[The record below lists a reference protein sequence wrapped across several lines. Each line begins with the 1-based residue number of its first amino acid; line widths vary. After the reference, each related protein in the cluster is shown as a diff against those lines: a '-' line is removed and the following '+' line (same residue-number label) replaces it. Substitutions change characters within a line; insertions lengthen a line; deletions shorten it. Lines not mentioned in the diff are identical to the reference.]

1 MPGEADGG
9 RIELDRRS
17 MEHLMSP
24 INIEITARGEVS
36 DEARQ
41 HVRERLA
48 QLERFVKG
56 PIVGARVVLIQE
68 RNPRIPMPARAEA
81 EVDLQGRLVRARA
94 VAPTMDAAIDD
105 LAERL
110 QRHLRRYVER
120 LVTRQREPA
129 QAPAGEWSH
138 RSWSPPRPLTVVR
151 PDEEREILRRKS
163 FAVGPMSIEQAA
175 DALEDLDHDFLLFH
189 DDGTDADAVVYW
201 RDDGLLA
208 LIEPRWVQ
216 SPDNRGPVQE
226 QSRFSSPIDLQ
237 AAVAEMNAVSHRFLF
252 FENQATARGNVIYR
266 RYDGHYGL
274 IEPA

>member
-9 RIELDRRS
+9 RIELHRRS
-17 MEHLMSP
+17 MERSMSP
-24 INIEITARGEVS
+24 INIEVTSRGDVS
-36 DEARQ
+36 DEAREQ
-41 HVRERLA
+41 ARATLG

-56 PIVGARVVLIQE
+56 PILGARVVLIQE
-68 RNPRIPMPARAEA
+68 PNPRIPMPARAEA

-94 VAPTMDAAIDD
+94 DGPSITAAVDE

-110 QRHLRRYVER
+110 KRQLRRYVDR

-129 QAPAGEWSH
+129 AAPAGEWSH
-138 RSWSPPRPLTVVR
+138 RSWSPPRPPSFVR
-151 PDEEREILRRKS
+151 PLEEREIIRRKT
-163 FAVGPMSIEQAA
+163 FAVGPMSIEHAA

-189 DDGTDADAVVYW
+189 DAETDADAVVYW

-208 LIEPRWVQ
+208 LIEPRWAQ
-216 SPDNRGPVQE
+216 SPDNHGPVQE

-237 AAVAEMNAVSHRFLF
+237 AAVAEMNTVSHRFLF
-252 FENQATARGNVIYR
+252 FENEATGRGNVIYR